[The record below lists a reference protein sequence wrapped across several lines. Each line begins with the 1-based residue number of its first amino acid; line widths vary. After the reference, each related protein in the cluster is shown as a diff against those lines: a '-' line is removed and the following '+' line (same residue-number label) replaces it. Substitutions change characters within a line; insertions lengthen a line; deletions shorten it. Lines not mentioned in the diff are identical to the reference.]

1 MTADALIPLMRDTE
15 TVFITVV
22 QSARLFM
29 SCGLTQAA
37 KREVITGVELG
48 FIGLMIARIVYE
60 SIVNLIEHCKECYA
74 AV

>member
-1 MTADALIPLMRDTE
+1 MRDIE

-29 SCGLTQAA
+29 SCGLTEAA
-37 KREVITGVELG
+37 KKEVMTGIEQGCVG
-48 FIGLMIARIVYE
+48 SIIARIVYE
-60 SIVNLIEHCKECYA
+60 SIINLIEHCKECYV